1 MFKADL
7 CLNKN
12 SIKLKKGFI
21 YCLYKF
27 MMFTENVVEN
37 KIFIPKNIKNQT
49 KGGSQSSVHI
59 HVLKQTWRKE
69 MINRFF

>member
-37 KIFIPKNIKNQT
+37 KIFIPKNIKKT
-49 KGGSQSSVHI
+49 KP
-59 HVLKQTWRKE
+59 KE
-69 MINRFF
+69 GVSRLFIFMCSNKLGVKK